1 MPRPARILIYGTDSH
16 LIQTRQWVLEKA
28 EFEVQIV
35 EDLSKAREMLSTG
48 TVDIFILCHTLSLE
62 ECHRA
67 LSLAHLLRP
76 EMKNLILTA
85 EQSECS
91 EIHEDEILTAF
102 ATPEALI
109 TAVTALIDNIAS
121 HV

>member
-1 MPRPARILIYGTDSH
+1 MPRLSRILIYGIDSQ

-28 EFEVQIV
+28 GFDVQTV
-35 EDLSKAREMLSTG
+35 QDLSKAREILSTG
-48 TVDIFILCHTLSLE
+48 SVDIFILCHTLSAE
-62 ECHRA
+62 ECNGA
-67 LSLAHLLRP
+67 LYLGHHLQP

-85 EQSECS
+85 EPFERS
-91 EIHEDEILTAF
+91 HRDAILTAF

-109 TAVTALIDNIAS
+109 TAVTGLVDHIVS